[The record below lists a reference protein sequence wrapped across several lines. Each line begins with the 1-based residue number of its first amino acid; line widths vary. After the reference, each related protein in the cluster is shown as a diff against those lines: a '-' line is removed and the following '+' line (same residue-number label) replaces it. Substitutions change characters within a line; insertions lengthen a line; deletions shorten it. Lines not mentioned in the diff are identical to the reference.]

1 MTQAGTTPRLA
12 ITLGDPAGI
21 GPEIVVKALVATRHL
36 AYQPLLVG
44 SRKAA
49 ERAAEAAG
57 LDLRLVE
64 ADAPL
69 EDGDAG
75 ATLRVAISPG
85 DAAGEVPVGV
95 ESPEGGESA
104 WQAIQSATSMCL
116 DGRTDAMVTAPL
128 NKLALEMAGR
138 GSTGHTE
145 ILQELTS
152 SPWSLTMFVLDE
164 LRALFY
170 SRHLS
175 LRDAIDGITADGIV
189 TVLQRFASVA
199 PSIGLDRPRIAVAA
213 VNPHGGEAGLFGRE
227 EIDHIQPAVLRARSA
242 GMDVSGPVPADAVY
256 ALARAGRYDVVLGM
270 YHDQVAGSLKSI
282 DFHGTVSLTL
292 GLPFLR
298 FSVDHGTAFDIAG
311 QNRADAGNMIAT
323 IERTV
328 RFLGSPDR
336 GGARRM

>member
-1 MTQAGTTPRLA
+1 MTHPGTAPRLA

-36 AYQPLLVG
+36 PYRPLLVG
-44 SRKAA
+44 SRQAA
-49 ERAAEAAG
+49 ERAADAAG
-57 LDLRLVE
+57 LDLRLVD

-69 EDGDAG
+69 ELVDAG
-75 ATLRVAISPG
+75 TLQVGIMLGGP
-85 DAAGEVPVGV
+85 DDVPVGV
-95 ESPEGGESA
+95 ESAAGGESA
-104 WQAIQSATSMCL
+104 WQAIRAATDMCL
-116 DGRTDAMVTAPL
+116 DGRADAMVTAPL

-145 ILQELTS
+145 ILQEFTS
-152 SPWSLTMFVLDE
+152 SPWSLTMFVLGE

-175 LRDAIDGITADGIV
+175 LRDAIDRITADGIV
-189 TVLQRFASVA
+189 TVLERFASVA

-227 EIDHIQPAVLRARSA
+227 EIDHIQPAVERARAA
-242 GMDVSGPVPADAVY
+242 GMDVSGPVPSDAVY

-270 YHDQVAGSLKSI
+270 YHDQVSGSLKSI
-282 DFHGTVSLTL
+282 DFHGTVSVTL

-323 IERTV
+323 IERTA
-328 RFLGSPDR
+328 RFLGSSDR
-336 GGARRM
+336 SDSGRM

>member
-1 MTQAGTTPRLA
+1 MTQAGMTPRLA

-21 GPEIVVKALVATRHL
+21 GPEIVVKALAATRHL

-44 SRKAA
+44 SRQAA

-69 EDGDAG
+69 NDTAG
-75 ATLRVAISPG
+75 ATLRIAISPS
-85 DAAGEVPVGV
+85 DAEGEVRVGV

-116 DGRTDAMVTAPL
+116 DGRADAMVTAPL

-175 LRDAIDGITADGIV
+175 LRDAIDRITADGIV

-227 EIDHIQPAVLRARSA
+227 EIDHIQPAILRARSA
-242 GMDVSGPVPADAVY
+242 GMDVTGPIPADAVY
-256 ALARAGRYDVVLGM
+256 AQARAGRYDVVLGM

-323 IERTV
+323 IERTA
-328 RFLGSPDR
+328 RFLGSPDG

>member
-1 MTQAGTTPRLA
+1 MTQPSTGPRLA

-21 GPEIVVKALVATRHL
+21 GPEIVVKALDATRHL
-36 AYQPLLVG
+36 SYRPLLVG
-44 SRKAA
+44 SRPAA
-49 ERAAEAAG
+49 ERAAHAAG
-57 LDLRLVE
+57 LNLRLV
-64 ADAPL
+64 
-69 EDGDAG
+69 DAG
-75 ATLRVAISPG
+75 APREMVDDATTLEVAIMASG
-85 DAAGEVPVGV
+85 QDEDVTIGV
-95 ESPEGGESA
+95 ESAEGGESA
-104 WQAIQSATSMCL
+104 WQAIQAATGICL
-116 DGRTDAMVTAPL
+116 DGQADAMVTAPL

-145 ILQELTS
+145 ILQELTA

-175 LRDAIDGITADGIV
+175 LRDALDRITADGIV
-189 TVLQRFASVA
+189 TVLERFASVA

-227 EIDHIQPAVLRARSA
+227 EIDHIQPAVERARAS
-242 GMDVSGPVPADAVY
+242 GMDVSGPIPSDAVY

-270 YHDQVAGSLKSI
+270 YHDQVSGSLKSI
-282 DFHGTVSLTL
+282 DFHGTVSVTL

-311 QNRADAGNMIAT
+311 QNRADAGNMIST

-328 RFLGSPDR
+328 RFLGPSDR
-336 GGARRM
+336 SSSGRM

>member
-1 MTQAGTTPRLA
+1 MTHPGTAPRLA

-21 GPEIVVKALVATRHL
+21 GPEIVVKALIATRHL
-36 AYQPLLVG
+36 PYRPLLVG
-44 SRKAA
+44 SRQAA
-49 ERAAEAAG
+49 ERAADAAG
-57 LDLRLVE
+57 LDLRLVD

-69 EDGDAG
+69 ETVDTG
-75 ATLRVAISPG
+75 SPLQVG
-85 DAAGEVPVGV
+85 MKASGPEDDVTVGV
-95 ESPEGGESA
+95 ESAEGGESA
-104 WQAIQSATSMCL
+104 WQAIQAATAMCL
-116 DGRTDAMVTAPL
+116 DGRADAMVTAPL

-175 LRDAIDGITADGIV
+175 LRDAIDRITADGIV
-189 TVLQRFASVA
+189 TVLERFASVA

-213 VNPHGGEAGLFGRE
+213 LNPHGGEAGLFGRE
-227 EIDHIQPAVLRARSA
+227 EIDHIQPAVQRARAA
-242 GMDVSGPVPADAVY
+242 GMDVSGPVPSDAVY
-256 ALARAGRYDVVLGM
+256 ALARSGRYDVVLGM
-270 YHDQVAGSLKSI
+270 YHDQVSGSLKSI
-282 DFHGTVSLTL
+282 DFHGTVSVTL

-323 IERTV
+323 IERTA
-328 RFLGSPDR
+328 RFLGSSDR
-336 GGARRM
+336 SDSGRM

>member
-1 MTQAGTTPRLA
+1 MTHPDTAPRLA

-36 AYQPLLVG
+36 SYRPLLVG
-44 SRKAA
+44 SRQAA
-49 ERAAEAAG
+49 ERAAHSAG
-57 LDLRLVE
+57 LELRLVDAE
-64 ADAPL
+64 APL
-69 EDGDAG
+69 ETMDVGS
-75 ATLRVAISPG
+75 THQVAIYPGSPEA
-85 DAAGEVPVGV
+85 DVPVGV
-95 ESPEGGESA
+95 ESAGGGESA
-104 WQAIQSATSMCL
+104 WQAIQTATDLCMR
-116 DGRTDAMVTAPL
+116 GVADAMVTAPL

-152 SPWSLTMFVLDE
+152 SPWSLTMFVLDD

-175 LRDAIDGITADGIV
+175 LRDAIDRITADGIV
-189 TVLQRFASVA
+189 TVLERFVSVA

-227 EIDHIQPAVLRARSA
+227 EIDHIEPAVARARAA
-242 GMDVSGPVPADAVY
+242 GMDVSGPVPSDAVY

-270 YHDQVAGSLKSI
+270 YHDQVSGSLKSI
-282 DFHGTVSLTL
+282 DFHGTVSVTL

-311 QNRADAGNMIAT
+311 QDRADAGNMIAT
-323 IERTV
+323 IERTA

-336 GGARRM
+336 ADSGRM